1 MGFHAPKVLPH
12 TCIYGQ
18 TPPTLLR
25 RRSVYCLVYA
35 FFESGSFSEQMTI
48 AKRYVNSNVCIRFPD
63 YNANIAI
70 NLMYFLKCE
79 INLIVYKQSC
89 CSRLRLEQQL
99 MNEIL
104 FDIKLRTLSLL
115 FVLC

>member
-1 MGFHAPKVLPH
+1 MSCTRL
-12 TCIYGQ
+12 
-18 TPPTLLR
+18 
-25 RRSVYCLVYA
+25 
-35 FFESGSFSEQMTI
+35 
-48 AKRYVNSNVCIRFPD
+48 PD

-99 MNEIL
+99 MNEIC
-104 FDIKLRTLSLL
+104 FEIKYQTLSLPS
-115 FVLC
+115 VLC